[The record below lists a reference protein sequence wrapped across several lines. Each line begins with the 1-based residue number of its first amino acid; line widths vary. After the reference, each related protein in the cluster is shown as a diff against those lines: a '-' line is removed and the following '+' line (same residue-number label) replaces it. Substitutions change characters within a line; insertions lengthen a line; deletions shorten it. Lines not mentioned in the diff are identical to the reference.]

1 MLLRVCLAA
10 SLAVGLAVLAFSP
23 PASARNNTARGA
35 VIGGATGAV
44 IGGAV
49 TGTGRG
55 ALIGGAVG
63 AGTGAVIGNNRS
75 RRNVRS
81 YYFRRGNSCYFRDR
95 NGRTV
100 RVDRRRCR

>member
-1 MLLRVCLAA
+1 MMFRTCIAA
-10 SLAVGLAVLAFSP
+10 ALAVGLAAFAFSP
-23 PASARNNTARGA
+23 SASARNDTARGA
-35 VIGGATGAV
+35 V
-44 IGGAV
+44 
-49 TGTGRG
+49 
-55 ALIGGAVG
+55 IGGAVG

-75 RRNVRS
+75 RRNARS